1 MFASIRQRVAWNWAE
16 YAEAGKQAARSS
28 QLVTEEVRRSSTSH
42 LTYSTYLIH
51 AIAHG
56 RGGKHVYFTCRYQ
69 SSRDCSLSCF
79 LSCFLSLSRLS
90 GSKRAGSLPA
100 LVASDLCA
108 CI

>member
-1 MFASIRQRVAWNWAE
+1 MFASIRQRVAWKWAE

-56 RGGKHVYFTCRYQ
+56 RGGKHVYLIHMQ
-69 SSRDCSLSCF
+69 VP
-79 LSCFLSLSRLS
+79 
-90 GSKRAGSLPA
+90 K
-100 LVASDLCA
+100 
-108 CI
+108 